1 MYPDKYAA
9 KNPER
14 AAFIMA
20 SSGQSVS
27 YAEFEMRANRMAH
40 LLCAEGL
47 GQRDHFSIMME
58 NNDRYLEA
66 CAAGERTGL
75 YYTCINSYLTADEL
89 AYILDNSE
97 SQILITS
104 MLKLGVAIDAVA
116 QSNKVRKV
124 LVVDAGANQLPEGFE
139 DYATACQSFP
149 VTPIDNERLGTAMLY
164 SSGTTGRP
172 KGIIRPLPEQP
183 PAEALPIFDFLGQ
196 LWHYREDM
204 VYLSPAPLYHSAPQA
219 AVNLTIRQ
227 GGTVIIMERFDPEA
241 YLSLIEQYSAT
252 HSQLVPTMFSRML
265 KLPEAVRRSYDLSS
279 LEIAVHAAAPC
290 PVMVKQQ
297 MIEWWGPIIHE
308 YYGATEGLGF
318 SACNTEEWLAHPGTV
333 GKIVLGELSV
343 LDDEMQPLPQG
354 SPGTLWFKTAT
365 EFEYHNDAEKT
376 AEATSPDGEMTTVGD
391 VGYLDEDGFLFLT
404 DRKTFMIISGG
415 VNIYPQESEDLLIA
429 HPKVADAAV
438 FGVPNV
444 DLGEEVKAVIQ
455 VVPGTAEEESLT
467 QELLD
472 YLAEH
477 LSRQKIP
484 RSIDYIAEMPRLP
497 TGKLYK
503 RLLRDQYWG
512 EGQSRII

>member
-172 KGIIRPLPEQP
+172 KGIIRPLPDQQ

-241 YLSLIEQYSAT
+241 YLSLIEQYTAT

-512 EGQSRII
+512 EGQSRIV

>member
-172 KGIIRPLPEQP
+172 KGIIRPLPDQP

-241 YLSLIEQYSAT
+241 YLSLIERYSAT

-290 PVMVKQQ
+290 PVMVKRQ

-512 EGQSRII
+512 EGQSRIV